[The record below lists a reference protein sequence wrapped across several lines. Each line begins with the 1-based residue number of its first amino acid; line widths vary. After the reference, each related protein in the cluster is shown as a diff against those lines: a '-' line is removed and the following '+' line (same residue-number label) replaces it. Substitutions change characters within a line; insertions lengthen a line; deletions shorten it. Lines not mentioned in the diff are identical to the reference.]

1 MGKDFPYNHILK
13 YMKLQQLNRTDW
25 QIIETRID
33 NSKTDPSMLKKI
45 AYSMVKEAS
54 QINEK

>member
-1 MGKDFPYNHILK
+1 
-13 YMKLQQLNRTDW
+13 MKLQQLSRTDW

-33 NSKTDPSMLKKI
+33 NSKTDPSMFKKI
-45 AYSMVKEAS
+45 AYSMVKEVS